1 MIRSGHAKYKRGEGR
16 GTNLRGNNI
25 ASPLGGI
32 HDRYERLAVRQR
44 LAVRELVAVVFAFA
58 VIVRLRRVV
67 CQARDLER
75 AHAPAIER
83 EVLVA
88 NGQTDRVQ
96 VSACKTNERGGR
108 GVTNLQ
114 FRLDCCTPP
123 LHIELQR
130 ALDAFL
136 VLDVCHRYLI
146 IAAASLLEREHRARL
161 ILVG

>member
-25 ASPLGGI
+25 ASPLDGI

-75 AHAPAIER
+75 AQLATIES
-83 EVLVA
+83 EVLVVA

-96 VSACKTNERGGR
+96 VSACKTNGRGG
-108 GVTNLQ
+108 GVVRTCSFALTAADRH
-114 FRLDCCTPP
+114 FIFSFSAPS
-123 LHIELQR
+123 IEFLCFKS
-130 ALDAFL
+130 AF
-136 VLDVCHRYLI
+136 VIV
-146 IAAASLLEREHRARL
+146 
-161 ILVG
+161 